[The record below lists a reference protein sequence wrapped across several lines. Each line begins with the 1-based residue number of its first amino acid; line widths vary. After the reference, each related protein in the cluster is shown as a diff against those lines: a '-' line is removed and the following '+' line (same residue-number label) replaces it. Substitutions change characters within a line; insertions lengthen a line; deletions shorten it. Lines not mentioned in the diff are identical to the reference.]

1 MTLSNAAAPMFTPMP
16 AAAADALPSRW
27 RAGLH
32 AWRRRTVRGVVAAL
46 AALAMAGAWAP
57 AAATAAETHALLMW
71 VGRYGSPE
79 LNLPGIEADAAR
91 AREIATALG
100 VPPQR
105 RIEVSEEALTLPG
118 IVEAFATLER
128 RVQPGD
134 RVLVYYSGHGRQV
147 EGQHPGTRCSEG
159 IVTQDAGLYLDIA
172 LERTL
177 QRLAA
182 RAAQVLMFNDS
193 CHAGGAAT
201 KSLGR
206 GFVLAPGD
214 GDEAEVPKV
223 FPGALRT
230 ALRPEDARACGDP
243 VNKSLAG
250 LGAVMGGAS
259 SSSANWLYVAAA
271 ARDEIAYA
279 GRNGSR
285 ATAAWHACLT
295 RRTAQPG
302 TQGGPLPA
310 TGEALR
316 RCAQSL
322 LDARPGRRQTVTL
335 VGDPNFRL
343 GWR

>member
-1 MTLSNAAAPMFTPMP
+1 LAAAL
-16 AAAADALPSRW
+16 LPTR
-27 RAGLH
+27 
-32 AWRRRTVRGVVAAL
+32 
-46 AALAMAGAWAP
+46 
-57 AAATAAETHALLMW
+57 ATAAETHALLMW
-71 VGRYGSPE
+71 VGRYGAPE
-79 LNLPGIEADAAR
+79 LNLPGIEHDAAR
-91 AREIATALG
+91 AREIAMALG
-100 VPPQR
+100 VPPHR

-118 IVEAFATLER
+118 MVEAFATLER

-147 EGQHPGTRCSEG
+147 EGQRPGTRCSEG

-177 QRLAA
+177 QRLAV

-201 KSLGR
+201 KGLGR
-206 GFVLAPGD
+206 EFGLAPDDD
-214 GDEAEVPKV
+214 GDTHVPKF
-223 FPGALRT
+223 FPGPVRTVLRQD
-230 ALRPEDARACGDP
+230 DARACGNP

-250 LGAVMGGAS
+250 LGAAVGAANAS
-259 SSSANWLYVAAA
+259 RPNWLYVAAA

-335 VGDPNFRL
+335 VGDPDFRL

>member
-1 MTLSNAAAPMFTPMP
+1 MPVGGAAAPACRAGLGAAPRALRWLATRLGGAVLASI
-16 AAAADALPSRW
+16 AAAA
-27 RAGLH
+27 
-32 AWRRRTVRGVVAAL
+32 AL
-46 AALAMAGAWAP
+46 APAL
-57 AAATAAETHALLMW
+57 ATAAESHALLMW
-71 VGRYGSPE
+71 VGRYGAPE
-79 LNLPGIEADAAR
+79 LNLPGIEHDAAR
-91 AREIATALG
+91 AREMATALG

-134 RVLVYYSGHGRQV
+134 RVLVYYSGHGRQI

-182 RAAQVLMFNDS
+182 RAGQVLMFNDS

-206 GFVLAPGD
+206 GFGLPPDD
-214 GDEAEVPKV
+214 GAEADVPKV
-223 FPGALRT
+223 FPGAVR
-230 ALRPEDARACGDP
+230 AVARPDDARACGDA
-243 VNKSLAG
+243 VNKSLGG
-250 LGAVMGGAS
+250 LGAALGGGAPR
-259 SSSANWLYVAAA
+259 ANWLYVAAA

-285 ATAAWHACLT
+285 ATAAWHACLM
-295 RRTAQPG
+295 RRPAAPG
-302 TQGGPLPA
+302 ADGGAAPA

-316 RCAQSL
+316 RCAQTL
-322 LDARPGRRQTVTL
+322 LDARPNRRQTVTL
-335 VGDPNFRL
+335 VGDPGFPL

>member
-1 MTLSNAAAPMFTPMP
+1 MTPPQAAVPVRAE
-16 AAAADALPSRW
+16 
-27 RAGLH
+27 AGLARKGCLH
-32 AWRRRTVRGVVAAL
+32 APPRAARRLSARL
-46 AALAMAGAWAP
+46 AGAML
-57 AAATAAETHALLMW
+57 AATAAAAALAPTLATAAESHALLMW
-71 VGRYGSPE
+71 VGRYGAPE
-79 LNLPGIEADAAR
+79 LNLPGIEHDAAR
-91 AREIATALG
+91 AREMAAALG

-105 RIEVSEEALTLPG
+105 RTEVSEEALTLPG

-134 RVLVYYSGHGRQV
+134 RVLVYYSGHGRQI
-147 EGQHPGTRCSEG
+147 EGQSPGSRCSEG

-182 RAAQVLMFNDS
+182 RAGQVLMFNDS

-206 GFVLAPGD
+206 GLAPPPDD
-214 GDEAEVPKV
+214 GGEAEVPKV
-223 FPGALRT
+223 FPGALR
-230 ALRPEDARACGDP
+230 AVARPEDPRACGDA
-243 VNKSLAG
+243 VNKSMGG
-250 LGAVMGGAS
+250 LGGALGGSAPR
-259 SSSANWLYVAAA
+259 ANWLYVAAA
-271 ARDEIAYA
+271 APDEIAYA

-295 RRTAQPG
+295 RRAAAPG
-302 TQGGPLPA
+302 AERGFTPA

-316 RCAQSL
+316 RCAQTL

-335 VGDPNFRL
+335 VGDAGFQL